1 MFFQLLLLEQKT
13 YITLNVN
20 DSTIC
25 PIFVKSLQTCSSEK
39 KKRKRKKEIE

>member
-1 MFFQLLLLEQKT
+1 MFLQLLLLEQKT

-25 PIFVKSLQTCSSEK
+25 PIFVKSLQTCSSGK
-39 KKRKRKKEIE
+39 KKKRKKEIE